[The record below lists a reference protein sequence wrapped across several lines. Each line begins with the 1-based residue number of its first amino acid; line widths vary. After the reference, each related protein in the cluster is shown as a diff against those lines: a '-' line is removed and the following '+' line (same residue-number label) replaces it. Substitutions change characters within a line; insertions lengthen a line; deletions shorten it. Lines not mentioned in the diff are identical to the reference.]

1 MSTISVK
8 VFFFIVLLLHAKGFS
23 QDKIYLKSVAKQARI
38 SDVTSSTVTYYAS
51 LHDTKPVS
59 LPISSILLAFNEKGD
74 FLAPQKL
81 DFSQKQTLRFIDH
94 FLHPDSRDLNIDH
107 VFTKDKK
114 KIDGSVLSENDSAV
128 FISVN
133 NANSKV
139 LKSTIVA
146 IIYKDGHHHLYVPA
160 SSACNILWDIK
171 LKGDSSLDSN
181 LSYATKKPDKGNPIK
196 DSHTVQGMQSN
207 ESQTDSSANKI
218 LDTARKLTFEDFAKD
233 VTKEQFI
240 KKATDKTQR
249 FTEYLKILYDKSA
262 DNQQKNKTIEQ
273 AITLFVDENAEVE
286 VSSISREEGVK
297 HYKIRKYLQ
306 HVKLVNYDKI
316 DIEWT
321 NVQYVSDV
329 RKGQDGNYY
338 GTVEFEQVFKG
349 YRDAQLVYSD
359 ITRKTANVVMKTYEK
374 NYEGKATVL
383 WDVLLSNIGVVSTKS
398 L

>member
-1 MSTISVK
+1 MSTFSVK
-8 VFFFIVLLLHAKGFS
+8 VFFFIVVVLHAKGFS

-38 SDVTSSTVTYYAS
+38 SEVTSSTITYYAS
-51 LHDTKPVS
+51 LHDAKTVS
-59 LPISSILLAFNEKGD
+59 IPTSTILLAFNEKGD

-81 DFSQKQTLRFIDH
+81 DFSQTKTLRFIDH
-94 FLHPDSRDLNIDH
+94 FLHRDPSDLNIDH
-107 VFTKDKK
+107 VFTMDKK
-114 KIDGSVLSENDSAV
+114 KIDGSVLSENDSAI

-139 LKSTIVA
+139 LKKDIVA

-160 SSACNILWDIK
+160 SFARDILWEIK
-171 LKGDSSLDSN
+171 LKADSSSDSN
-181 LSYATKKPDKGNPIK
+181 LSNTTKKSDKG
-196 DSHTVQGMQSN
+196 SRAALGMQSN
-207 ESQTDSSANKI
+207 ESKTDTSASKI

-233 VTKEQFI
+233 VSKEQFI

-249 FTEYLKILYDKSA
+249 FTQYLKILYDKSA
-262 DNQQKNKTIEQ
+262 DNQQKNKTIDQ

-286 VSSISREEGVK
+286 VSSISRDEGVK

-329 RKGQDGNYY
+329 RKGEDGNYY

>member
-1 MSTISVK
+1 MSTFSVK
-8 VFFFIVLLLHAKGFS
+8 VFFFIVVVLHANGFS

-38 SDVTSSTVTYYAS
+38 SEVTSSTITYYAS
-51 LHDTKPVS
+51 LHDAKTVS
-59 LPISSILLAFNEKGD
+59 IPTSTILLAFNEKGD

-81 DFSQKQTLRFIDH
+81 DFSQTQTLRFIDH
-94 FLHPDSRDLNIDH
+94 FLHRDPSDLNIDH
-107 VFTKDKK
+107 VFTMDKK
-114 KIDGSVLSENDSAV
+114 KIDGSVLSENDSAI

-133 NANSKV
+133 NVTSKV

-160 SSACNILWDIK
+160 SFARDILWEIK
-171 LKGDSSLDSN
+171 LKADSFDDN
-181 LSYATKKPDKGNPIK
+181 LSNTTKKSDKGSPIK
-196 DSHTVQGMQSN
+196 DSRTAQGMQSN
-207 ESQTDSSANKI
+207 ESKTDSSAGKI

-233 VTKEQFI
+233 VSKEQFI

-286 VSSISREEGVK
+286 VSSISRDEGVK

>member
-1 MSTISVK
+1 MSTFSVK
-8 VFFFIVLLLHAKGFS
+8 VFFFIVVVLHAKGFS

-38 SDVTSSTVTYYAS
+38 SEVTSSTITYYAS
-51 LHDTKPVS
+51 LHDAKTVS
-59 LPISSILLAFNEKGD
+59 IPTSTILLAFNEKGD

-81 DFSQKQTLRFIDH
+81 DFSQTKTLRFIDH
-94 FLHPDSRDLNIDH
+94 FLHRDPSDLNIDH
-107 VFTKDKK
+107 VFTMDKK
-114 KIDGSVLSENDSAV
+114 KIDGSVLSENDSAI

-139 LKSTIVA
+139 LKKDIVA

-160 SSACNILWDIK
+160 SFARDILWEIK
-171 LKGDSSLDSN
+171 LKADSSSDSN
-181 LSYATKKPDKGNPIK
+181 LSNTTKKSDKG
-196 DSHTVQGMQSN
+196 SRAALGMQSN
-207 ESQTDSSANKI
+207 ESKTDTSASKI

-233 VTKEQFI
+233 VSKEQFI

-249 FTEYLKILYDKSA
+249 FTQYLKILYDKSA
-262 DNQQKNKTIEQ
+262 DNQQKNKTIDQ

-286 VSSISREEGVK
+286 VSSICRDEGVK

-329 RKGQDGNYY
+329 RKGEDGNYY